1 MRQNGNGCAQE
12 VLGTF
17 VKVLWNVV
25 SRKSASAKF
34 HANTKLLLVHF
45 LHDFNFPDRLR
56 QNKK

>member
-1 MRQNGNGCAQE
+1 

-17 VKVLWNVV
+17 VKVLWNLV

-34 HANTKLLLVHF
+34 HTNTKLLLAHF
-45 LHDFNFPDRLR
+45 LYDFNFPDRLR